1 MAPLRLLI
9 IEDQP
14 SDADLIVRELK
25 KSGYDPAWQR
35 VNTPAAFE
43 NRLAEDPP
51 DMIISDHAMPQFS
64 SGEALRHVRKSGLDI
79 PFIVVSHAVGEEEAV
94 GLLRNGAAD
103 YLMKDRLGRLGE
115 SVRHALEQ
123 RRLQKEHAEAQQAV
137 VALNTDLE
145 RRIAERTVE
154 LQAANRSLEV
164 ELEQRKRAENAL
176 HRLNAELEQRVEERT
191 RDVLASHHHL
201 RALASELTLTEQR
214 ERKRLAA
221 ELHDYLAQILALGRI
236 KTGQLRQ
243 KLDAAPVALPLVREI
258 DGLFDKAVTYTRS
271 LMAKLSPPVLD
282 ELGLPAALTWL
293 GKQMPLHGL
302 AVEVRLECDHVP
314 LPDDQAILLF
324 QSVRELL
331 LNVAKHAGTDQA
343 TVTLRIE
350 EPNRLCIEVQDS
362 GRGFDAAAVETRP
375 AGDHFGLLCVRER
388 MEAMSGWLRVKSA
401 VGQGTTVILTLLLD
415 GDADS
420 SEKTMLLHE
429 SNNQQGVKK
438 PL

>member
-1 MAPLRLLI
+1 
-9 IEDQP
+9 
-14 SDADLIVRELK
+14 
-25 KSGYDPAWQR
+25 
-35 VNTPAAFE
+35 
-43 NRLAEDPP
+43 
-51 DMIISDHAMPQFS
+51 
-64 SGEALRHVRKSGLDI
+64 
-79 PFIVVSHAVGEEEAV
+79 
-94 GLLRNGAAD
+94 
-103 YLMKDRLGRLGE
+103 MKDRLGRLGE

-350 EPNRLCIEVQDS
+350 EPSRLCIEVQDS
-362 GRGFDAAAVETRP
+362 GRGFDAAVETKP

-401 VGQGTTVILTLLLD
+401 VGQGTTVTLTLLLC
-415 GDADS
+415 GDSDS
-420 SEKTMLLHE
+420 SEKTMFLHE
-429 SNNQQGVKK
+429 SNNPQGVEK
-438 PL
+438 PF